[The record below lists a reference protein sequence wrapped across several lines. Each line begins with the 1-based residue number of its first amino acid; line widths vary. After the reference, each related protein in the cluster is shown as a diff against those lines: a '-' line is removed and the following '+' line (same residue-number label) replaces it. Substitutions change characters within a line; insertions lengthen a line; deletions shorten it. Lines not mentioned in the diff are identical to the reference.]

1 MTSSPS
7 DHAHDISFG
16 TGVAASLRRPS
27 VELRRKIPDV
37 YEGFRHLHDA
47 AFADG
52 ALDRRTKE
60 LIALAIAVADRCD
73 GCIASHARGCVE
85 HGASEDEV
93 VEMLGVC
100 ILMMGGPG
108 TVYGPRAHAAY
119 LEFAEQKAQRAA
131 G

>member
-1 MTSSPS
+1 MTSSSP
-7 DHAHDISFG
+7 DHTHDDSFG

-27 VELRRKIPDV
+27 VELRRKIPAV
-37 YEGFRHLHDA
+37 YEGFKHLHDE

-60 LIALAIAVADRCD
+60 LIALAIAVADQCD

-93 VEMLGVC
+93 AETIGVC

-108 TVYGPRAHAAY
+108 TVYGPRAYSAY
-119 LEFAEQKAQRAA
+119 QEFVQQKAARATA
-131 G
+131 